1 MFVDVPLKGI
11 RVSRRKYFDIL
22 LPRLKRNNF
31 NQENSFSYYYYRVF
45 LRQENTI
52 YLVLRLML
60 IAGIIISSFNNIYV
74 SVATIISYN
83 YLAIIQLV
91 PLYKQI
97 TNNMWHNILPVSE
110 KVKVTKSDETTE
122 ELQLPA
128 QAVDVKLKGAELTED
143 NKLKLTL
150 SDDSVIEADLAKFVD
165 APKSAADYW
174 TEIKALPD
182 FKDTVVELLKSP
194 EAKAALLETLKGE
207 EVQNLAGD
215 TKGYLLA
222 K

>member
-1 MFVDVPLKGI
+1 MAVIQLMHKNEVGKTIEVVDGHVEVKINNEGNVKFEHTETGLKGE
-11 RVSRRKYFDIL
+11 VA
-22 LPRLKRNNF
+22 LPAA
-31 NQENSFSYYYYRVF
+31 V
-45 LRQENTI
+45 
-52 YLVLRLML
+52 
-60 IAGIIISSFNNIYV
+60 
-74 SVATIISYN
+74 VA
-83 YLAIIQLV
+83 
-91 PLYKQI
+91 I
-97 TNNMWHNILPVSE
+97 TKVEIVDG

-122 ELQLPA
+122 ELPLPA

-165 APKSAADYW
+165 APKSATEYW

-182 FKDTVVELLKSP
+182 FKTTVIDLLKSP
-194 EAKAALLETLKGE
+194 EAKAALLEMLKGD
-207 EVQNLAGD
+207 EVQNLSGE

>member
-1 MFVDVPLKGI
+1 MAVIQFFEKPEVGKTTVVVDDRLEVKPDNSGNVKFTRTDDGLKGE
-11 RVSRRKYFDIL
+11 VA
-22 LPRLKRNNF
+22 LPA
-31 NQENSFSYYYYRVF
+31 E
-45 LRQENTI
+45 T
-52 YLVLRLML
+52 
-60 IAGIIISSFNNIYV
+60 
-74 SVATIISYN
+74 VA
-83 YLAIIQLV
+83 
-91 PLYKQI
+91 I
-97 TNNMWHNILPVSE
+97 TKVEIVDN

-122 ELQLPA
+122 ELPLPA

-165 APKSAADYW
+165 APKSATEYW

-194 EAKAALLETLKGE
+194 EAKAALLEVLKGE

-215 TKGYLLA
+215 TKGYLLT

>member
-1 MFVDVPLKGI
+1 MAVIQFMEKPEVGQTTEVVNDRLEVKINNEGNVQFTRTDDGLKGE
-11 RVSRRKYFDIL
+11 VT
-22 LPRLKRNNF
+22 LPAA
-31 NQENSFSYYYYRVF
+31 
-45 LRQENTI
+45 T
-52 YLVLRLML
+52 
-60 IAGIIISSFNNIYV
+60 
-74 SVATIISYN
+74 VA
-83 YLAIIQLV
+83 
-91 PLYKQI
+91 I
-97 TNNMWHNILPVSE
+97 TKVEIVGD

-182 FKDTVVELLKSP
+182 FKTTVIDLLKSP
-194 EAKAALLETLKGE
+194 EAKAALLEVLKGE

>member
-1 MFVDVPLKGI
+1 MAVIQFMEKPEVGQTTEVVNNVLEVKINNEGNVQFERTETGLKGQ
-11 RVSRRKYFDIL
+11 VT
-22 LPRLKRNNF
+22 LPAA
-31 NQENSFSYYYYRVF
+31 V
-45 LRQENTI
+45 
-52 YLVLRLML
+52 
-60 IAGIIISSFNNIYV
+60 
-74 SVATIISYN
+74 VA
-83 YLAIIQLV
+83 
-91 PLYKQI
+91 I
-97 TNNMWHNILPVSE
+97 TKVEIVDG

-122 ELQLPA
+122 ELPLPA

-165 APKSAADYW
+165 APKSATEYW

-182 FKDTVVELLKSP
+182 FKTTVIDLLKSP
-194 EAKAALLETLKGE
+194 EAKVALLEVLKGE

>member
-1 MFVDVPLKGI
+1 MAVIQFMEKPEVGQTTEVVNDRLEVKINNEGNVQFTRTDDGLKGE
-11 RVSRRKYFDIL
+11 VT
-22 LPRLKRNNF
+22 LPAA
-31 NQENSFSYYYYRVF
+31 
-45 LRQENTI
+45 T
-52 YLVLRLML
+52 
-60 IAGIIISSFNNIYV
+60 
-74 SVATIISYN
+74 VA
-83 YLAIIQLV
+83 
-91 PLYKQI
+91 I
-97 TNNMWHNILPVSE
+97 T
-110 KVKVTKSDETTE
+110 KVEIVDNKIKVTKSDETTE
-122 ELQLPA
+122 ELSLPA

-165 APKSAADYW
+165 APKSATEYW

-182 FKDTVVELLKSP
+182 FKTTVVELLKSP
-194 EAKAALLETLKGE
+194 EAKAALLEVLKGE

>member
-1 MFVDVPLKGI
+1 MAVIQFFEKPEVGKTTVVVDDRLEVKPDNSGNVKFTRTDDGLKGE
-11 RVSRRKYFDIL
+11 VA
-22 LPRLKRNNF
+22 LPA
-31 NQENSFSYYYYRVF
+31 E
-45 LRQENTI
+45 T
-52 YLVLRLML
+52 
-60 IAGIIISSFNNIYV
+60 
-74 SVATIISYN
+74 VA
-83 YLAIIQLV
+83 
-91 PLYKQI
+91 I
-97 TNNMWHNILPVSE
+97 T
-110 KVKVTKSDETTE
+110 KVEIVDNKIKVTKSDETTE
-122 ELQLPA
+122 ELPLPA

-165 APKSAADYW
+165 APKSATEYW

-182 FKDTVVELLKSP
+182 FKTTVVDLLKSP
-194 EAKAALLETLKGE
+194 EAKAALLEVLKGE

>member
-1 MFVDVPLKGI
+1 MAVIQFFEKPEVGKTTVVVDDRLEVKPDNSGNVKFTRTDDGLKGE
-11 RVSRRKYFDIL
+11 VT
-22 LPRLKRNNF
+22 LPA
-31 NQENSFSYYYYRVF
+31 E
-45 LRQENTI
+45 T
-52 YLVLRLML
+52 
-60 IAGIIISSFNNIYV
+60 
-74 SVATIISYN
+74 VA
-83 YLAIIQLV
+83 
-91 PLYKQI
+91 I
-97 TNNMWHNILPVSE
+97 TKVEIVDN

-122 ELQLPA
+122 ELPLPA

-165 APKSAADYW
+165 APKSATEYW

-182 FKDTVVELLKSP
+182 FKDTVIELLKSP
-194 EAKAALLETLKGE
+194 EAKTALLEVLKGE

>member
-1 MFVDVPLKGI
+1 MAVIQFFEKPEVGKTTVVVDDRLEVKPDNSGNVKFTRTDDGLKGE
-11 RVSRRKYFDIL
+11 VT
-22 LPRLKRNNF
+22 LPEEK
-31 NQENSFSYYYYRVF
+31 
-45 LRQENTI
+45 
-52 YLVLRLML
+52 
-60 IAGIIISSFNNIYV
+60 
-74 SVATIISYN
+74 VA
-83 YLAIIQLV
+83 
-91 PLYKQI
+91 I
-97 TNNMWHNILPVSE
+97 TKVEIVGD

-165 APKSAADYW
+165 APKAASEYW
-174 TEIKALPD
+174 TEIKVLPD
-182 FKDTVVELLKSP
+182 FKATVIDLLKSP
-194 EAKAALLETLKGE
+194 EAKAALLEVLKGE
-207 EVQNLAGD
+207 EVQNLAGE

>member
-1 MFVDVPLKGI
+1 MAVIQFFEKPEVGKTTVVVDDRLEVKPDNSGNVKFTRTDDGLKGE
-11 RVSRRKYFDIL
+11 VT
-22 LPRLKRNNF
+22 LPTEKTVIKTIAI
-31 NQENSFSYYYYRVF
+31 ENGK
-45 LRQENTI
+45 L
-52 YLVLRLML
+52 
-60 IAGIIISSFNNIYV
+60 
-74 SVATIISYN
+74 
-83 YLAIIQLV
+83 
-91 PLYKQI
+91 
-97 TNNMWHNILPVSE
+97 
-110 KVKVTKSDETTE
+110 KVTNTDGLDELIE
-122 ELQLPA
+122 LPA

-165 APKSAADYW
+165 APKSATEYW

-194 EAKAALLETLKGE
+194 EAKAALLEVLKGE